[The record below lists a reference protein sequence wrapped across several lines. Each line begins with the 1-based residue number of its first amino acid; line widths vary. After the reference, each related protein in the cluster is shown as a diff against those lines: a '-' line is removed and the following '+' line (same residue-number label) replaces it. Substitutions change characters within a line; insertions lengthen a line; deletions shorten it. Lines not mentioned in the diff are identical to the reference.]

1 MFIMASSK
9 VFALAIAITFA
20 HSSFASTHTHSFP
33 DGRRHRDRRQTI
45 PTNLPGNWT
54 SEGCYTDNVGAR
66 TLNGASFANGTGM
79 TIESCL
85 DFCDTNNFVLAGVEF
100 GDECYCDN
108 RIQNNATTAAA
119 SDCNTPCAGNG
130 QEVCG
135 AANRLNVFNSG
146 KTPPPPPITVPSVG
160 NWTSLGCYSDGING
174 QRTLTVGVNLNTPAT
189 VEECTASCFAAG
201 YQYAGTE
208 FADQCC
214 EYDLLNRN
222 AFGRSLTKYFQV
234 CSGNASEFCGGP
246 NRLNMYN
253 YTGDNLPPIST
264 PGGGGGGEGAPV
276 FPVTSGLPTPWKYV
290 ACYVDNAFGRV
301 FEFEQPDNPNT
312 TVEECV
318 NLCASQNFTVAG
330 IEFSVFC
337 GDRLVNGAVVADES
351 TCNMGCAGNATEA
364 CGGPNRLSVYT
375 ELDNVTALPVPTVQT
390 TNLTGDW
397 TYAGCYTDNA
407 AGVRTLPW
415 QLILTL
421 NNSANA
427 CTSQCSAFG
436 YTAAGMEFS
445 DQCFCGD
452 ISDIAANGG
461 TLAPESDC
469 NQQCSGDPIHLC
481 GSGNRLTMY
490 TWNGTMNVWHTPENT
505 GYYEVTLSF
514 VNLSLIYLHSVVV
527 PLIATLGVNNK
538 VTFLEK
544 AGTSEFD
551 NSTGAYELD
560 LSLVSNFSAAWRT
573 MHVQTDVFCSG
584 SVILPD
590 KGARQIN
597 VGGWSLDSTFG
608 IRLYTPNGVPGINS
622 TNDWEENWNELHL
635 LAGRWYPSALVLSN
649 GSILVMGGETGSN
662 ASPQPSLE
670 LLPLPEGSGTVFLDF
685 LNRTDP
691 YNLYPF
697 LTMLPSGR
705 IFVGYYNEARIL
717 DPVTFETVKTL
728 PNIPGAVNNF
738 LAGRTYPLEGSMI
751 PFPQYAPYTDPLRVL
766 ICGGSTPGPA
776 QVIDNCV
783 SIEPETENA
792 TWTLERMVSRR
803 ASLMTFVP
811 KSKGTMMIMNGA
823 MEGVAGFGLASD
835 PNFNAVLYDPT
846 QPVGQRFSILNTTI
860 VARLYHSEATL
871 LPDGRILVSG
881 SDPQTPGFPE
891 EMRIEVYV
899 PPYLNQGIRQPEYNI
914 SETDF
919 GYSQTFEIT
928 NVQVFHGSIANVKVS
943 LIAATSSTHGN
954 AMGARTIFP
963 EFSCS
968 GTSCTITT
976 PPNAFVSPPG
986 WWQLFILDDAGT
998 PSHSSWIRIGG
1009 DPGQL
1014 GNWPD
1019 LPGFTT
1025 PGV

>member
-1 MFIMASSK
+1 MASSK

-20 HSSFASTHTHSFP
+20 HSSFASTHTHSFT

-208 FADQCC
+208 FADQCFC
-214 EYDLLNRN
+214 DSAINN
-222 AFGRSLTKYFQV
+222 GGAPTPITDCNMV
-234 CSGNASEFCGGP
+234 CSGNSSEFCGGP

-264 PGGGGGGEGAPV
+264 PGGGGGGGGAPV

-330 IEFSVFC
+330 IEFSDQCFC

-351 TCNMGCAGNATEA
+351 TCNMGCAGNTTEA

-505 GYYEVTLSF
+505 GYYEFF
-514 VNLSLIYLHSVVV
+514 VPGVVV

-608 IRLYTPNGVPGINS
+608 IRLYTPDGVPGINS

-751 PFPQYAPYTDPLRVL
+751 PFPQYAHITTYTDLEKAYTDPLRVL

-792 TWTLERMVSRR
+792 TWTLERMPSRR
-803 ASLMTFVP
+803 VMSCMVP
-811 KSKGTMMIMNGA
+811 LPDGTMMIMNGA

-928 NVQVFHGSIANVKVS
+928 GVQVFHGSIANVKVS